1 MKVGFFG
8 GSFDPPHM
16 GHIALARLAI
26 ERVGLDRVL
35 MAPVGA
41 QPLKRDESAPF
52 ADRVAMVRLAIA
64 HQPRIELSLID
75 APRADGE
82 ANYTVDTVKA
92 LREQLD
98 PADRLYCLMGAD
110 SFLTIGNWHR
120 AEILLSE
127 CDFIVGSR
135 PGFDLQQIA
144 AALPESFS
152 IGPQSPPQSMIGAK
166 GCQRVS
172 LIDKNGRES
181 CLYLL
186 TDLSEDISATGIREE
201 LQNGQETGIDPAV
214 WAYIQEHGLYRSAK
228 ES

>member
-35 MAPVGA
+35 MAPVGT

-52 ADRVAMVRLAIA
+52 ADRVAMVQLAIA
-64 HQPRIELSLID
+64 GQPRIELSLID
-75 APRADGE
+75 APRTGGE
-82 ANYTVDTVKA
+82 ANYTVDTLKN
-92 LREQLD
+92 LRARLD
-98 PADRLYCLMGAD
+98 PVDRLYCLMGAD
-110 SFLTIGNWHR
+110 SFLTIGNWHQ
-120 AEILLSE
+120 ADVLLSL

-135 PGFDLQQIA
+135 PGFDLQQIT
-144 AALPESFS
+144 AALPEGFS
-152 IGPQSPPQSMIGAK
+152 IGPQPPPQSMIGAR

-172 LIDKNGRES
+172 LTDKKGRES

-201 LQNGQETGIDPAV
+201 LQNGQETGVDPAV
-214 WAYIQEHGLYRSAK
+214 SAYIQEHGLYRNAK

>member
-16 GHIALARLAI
+16 GHLALARLAI

-64 HQPRIELSLID
+64 NQPRIELSLID
-75 APRADGE
+75 APRAGGE
-82 ANYTVDTVKA
+82 ANYTVDTVRT
-92 LREQLD
+92 LRNRLG

-110 SFLTIGNWHR
+110 SFLTIGNWYR
-120 AEILLSE
+120 AEVLLSE

-144 AALPESFS
+144 AALPQGFS
-152 IGPQSPPQSMIGAK
+152 IGPEPVIGTT

-172 LIDKNGRES
+172 LTNKDGQES
-181 CLYLL
+181 RLYLL

-214 WAYIQEHGLYRSAK
+214 SAYIQEHGLYTNAK
-228 ES
+228 ED